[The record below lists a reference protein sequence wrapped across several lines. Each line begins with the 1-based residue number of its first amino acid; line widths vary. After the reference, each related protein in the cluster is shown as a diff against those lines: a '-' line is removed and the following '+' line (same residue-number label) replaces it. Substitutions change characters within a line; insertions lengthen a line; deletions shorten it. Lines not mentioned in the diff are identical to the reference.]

1 MIPESDERLLAHLA
15 VEFRD
20 PGSRAVEYLRTA
32 GDLLAGDLHASPRLP
47 ETVAYCLREAMVAL
61 LDAAPAIPSPG
72 RWRDLSRAS
81 VKAKVRYDL
90 AVAGTPGQD
99 VDEALD
105 GLRAS
110 VERIDEFHRAEVR
123 GQQQMVAIIVDWT
136 GSEPLDGVDIARQYR
151 KLMER
156 VQGKVH
162 GDLAPEG
169 AIALHGDVMAIL
181 RRAFTPGEVRFEQ
194 LQALAQVDA
203 PSPADIDILGSLL
216 VTPEHLRRFCRAMSG
231 PGWLVALEESTILDP
246 PLDRYWAPGAA
257 VDALAATHP
266 AEVAQWLTALYRRGN
281 EPEQVWHL
289 VRAALDL
296 GALGRPL
303 ILQGV
308 RDHGH
313 LSAFRMLAHQ
323 SLEDCEPTDTYVD
336 ELAQLLLPVEDDTH
350 WLGQVATKLIDGVNA
365 DNAASRL
372 ALVANAID
380 SADPQRR
387 SWRTFV
393 FDRGG
398 SIAEHTLDD
407 LHDPADAHVAT
418 IVNIIASSLPLL
430 GHEHV
435 LGFVDD
441 LPSELADRLR
451 PLVLNAAH
459 AAEQVG
465 LDVLIEELVAA
476 IGTREPSGDDLPLVD
491 AVLAADPP
499 TDLQRLAGALPSA
512 PGIDVI
518 ATALREHTLTNEW
531 VRTYHWLGL
540 LPSEV
545 QGAWADPYAVLCAE
559 VGVPGPERLRR
570 RRQVI
575 SGWGRS
581 AHSAVEL
588 GAMDPLDAADLVARW
603 RPDPREFMVGPVELA
618 RAFKAAAV
626 ADPDRFFAQP
636 FQVATRLRE
645 PIHIEHY
652 LRGAKESIED
662 GATPPVGELLKI
674 GDLIRAQ
681 PWAPANLARHE
692 HDVEFSWAQPTYAV
706 VELLGAIAVRGCAFD
721 GRDDD
726 VFELLRDATLDRT
739 QESWLTSPGDALTA
753 AINRPCTTA
762 LESLIG
768 FMCHEFNQN
777 GEIRL
782 ESFEVLDRVLHLD
795 GIDGAQHRAVIAL
808 RLGWF
813 TAELPDWLERNADL
827 LFGPDAPDGLG
838 QETVD
843 LALQWSRTNRLLLT
857 RFPDAVRDAV
867 VRGVDHALDHL
878 LIGNLWNVSSYG
890 ANDIVQFLARHPDLL
905 SKAGEMLGR
914 LARDATEPD
923 ALAAAVALWRAAI
936 TAGPTANLAG
946 FGGMSMIRALDDE
959 LWADLTRQTQRA
971 NKGVLD
977 WADRVC
983 KRAAEM
989 TPSATT
995 LGIFD
1000 DLVRYAPKAW
1010 DRQRAGRHAADH
1022 LGVAQQLRSAAEY
1035 QRLRAALLERG
1046 YL

>member
-1 MIPESDERLLAHLA
+1 MTPESDERLLAHLA

-20 PGSRAVEYLRTA
+20 PGRRAVEYLRTA
-32 GDLLAGDLHASPRLP
+32 GELLAGDLHTSPRLP

-61 LDAAPAIPSPG
+61 LAAAPALPSPG

-81 VKAKVRYDL
+81 VKAKARYDL

-99 VDEALD
+99 VGEALD
-105 GLRAS
+105 GLLAS
-110 VERIDEFHRAEVR
+110 LERIDEFHRAEVR

-136 GSEPLDGVDIARQYR
+136 GSEPLDGVDIARQYQ
-151 KLMER
+151 KLLER

-162 GDLAPEG
+162 GDLGPEG
-169 AIALHGDVMAIL
+169 AVALHGDVMAIL

-194 LQALAQVDA
+194 LEALAQLDA
-203 PSPADIDILGSLL
+203 PSPADIEILGSLL
-216 VTPEHLRRFCRAMSG
+216 VTPEHLRRFCRTMSS
-231 PGWLVALEESTILDP
+231 PGWLVALQGSTILDP
-246 PLDRYWAPGAA
+246 PLDGYWAAGAA

-266 AEVAQWLTALYRRGN
+266 AEVAQWLTDLYRRGN
-281 EPEQVWHL
+281 GPEQVWQL
-289 VRAALDL
+289 ARAALDL
-296 GALGRPL
+296 AAHGRPL
-303 ILQGV
+303 ILQCV
-308 RDHGH
+308 RDYGH
-313 LSAFRMLAHQ
+313 LSAVRMLAHQ
-323 SLEDCEPTDTYVD
+323 SLQDCDPADIYVD
-336 ELAQLLLPVEDDTH
+336 ELALLLLPVEDDTY
-350 WLGQVATKLIDGVNA
+350 WLGLVATKLIDGVNA
-365 DNAASRL
+365 DNAAGRL

-407 LHDPADAHVAT
+407 PHDREDTHVAM
-418 IVNIIASSLPLL
+418 IVKIIASSLPLL
-430 GHEHV
+430 GHDHV
-435 LGFVDD
+435 LGVVDE

-451 PLVLNAAH
+451 PLVFNAAY

-465 LDVLIEELVAA
+465 LDRLFDELVAA
-476 IGTREPSGDDLPLVD
+476 VGTREPSGDDLPLVD

-499 TDLQRLAGALPSA
+499 TDLQRLAGTLPSA
-512 PGIDVI
+512 PSIDEI
-518 ATALREHTLTNEW
+518 ATALREHTLSKEW
-531 VRTYHWLGL
+531 IRTYHWLGL
-540 LPSEV
+540 LPPEV

-559 VGVPGPERLRR
+559 GGVPGRERLRR

-575 SGWGRS
+575 SGCGRS
-581 AHSAVEL
+581 AHSADEL
-588 GAMDPLDAADLVARW
+588 GAMDPLDAADLVACW
-603 RPDPREFMVGPVELA
+603 RPDPNEFMVGAVELA
-618 RAFKAAAV
+618 RAFEAAAI
-626 ADPDRFFAQP
+626 ADPDRFFAQS

-652 LRGAKESIED
+652 LRGAKQAIED
-662 GATPPVGELLKI
+662 GATPPVGDLLKI
-674 GDLIRAQ
+674 VDLVRAQ
-681 PWAPANLARHE
+681 PWAPANLARHDHE
-692 HDVEFSWAQPTYAV
+692 VEFSWAQPAYAV
-706 VELLGAIAVRGCAFD
+706 VELLGAIAVKGRGFD

-739 QESWLTSPGDALTA
+739 QDSWLTSPDDALTA

-762 LESLIG
+762 LGSLIG
-768 FMCHEFNQN
+768 FMSHEFNQN

-782 ESFEVLDRVLHLD
+782 EAFEVLDRVLHLD
-795 GIDGAQHRAVIAL
+795 GIDGAQYRAVIAL

-813 TAELPDWLERNADL
+813 TATLPDWLERNAEL
-827 LFGPDAPDGLG
+827 LFGADAPNGLG

-857 RFPDAVRDAV
+857 RFPNAVRDAV

-878 LIGNLWNVSSYG
+878 LVGNLWAVSGYD
-890 ANDIVQFLARHPDLL
+890 ADELVQFLARYPDLL

-936 TAGPTANLAG
+936 TASPEANLAG
-946 FGGMSMIRALDDE
+946 FGCMSMIRTLDDE

-977 WADRVC
+977 WVDRVC
-983 KRAAEM
+983 ERAAAM
-989 TPSATT
+989 TPSPTT

-1000 DLVRYAPKAW
+1000 DLVRYTPKAW
-1010 DRQRAGRHAADH
+1010 DRQSAGRHAAAH
-1022 LGVAQQLRSAAEY
+1022 LGVAGQLASTPEY